1 MYITTGYNPAYFGR
15 IQDYGRYE
23 SVSIVTFWAS
33 HDFCQPVK
41 CLMSRLSQQEANEGP
56 RPPTSAAAAQIVL
69 GSPTTL
75 LPRTNLCAYNFFVEE
90 IH

>member
-1 MYITTGYNPAYFGR
+1 
-15 IQDYGRYE
+15 
-23 SVSIVTFWAS
+23 
-33 HDFCQPVK
+33 
-41 CLMSRLSQQEANEGP
+41 MSRLPQQEANEGP

-69 GSPTTL
+69 RSPTKL